1 MESGLR
7 RRDECCSSK
16 TWPDLASLPLA
27 AALRSAYTARHGTV
41 REGARET
48 RRVAVLLYCLVVLAA
63 GPRARGARS
72 LLGCICARRAKRRD
86 RKLRKQNGLMMHDT
100 NAGHLN
106 KRVGE
111 LIQRRCDRR
120 HCNILQYCMHRR
132 HRSHYG
138 GRGGLHEFVKY
149 HVFKL

>member
-1 MESGLR
+1 M
-7 RRDECCSSK
+7 
-16 TWPDLASLPLA
+16 
-27 AALRSAYTARHGTV
+27 
-41 REGARET
+41 
-48 RRVAVLLYCLVVLAA
+48 LLYCLCLVVLAA

-111 LIQRRCDRR
+111 LIQRRCDATDGIAIF
-120 HCNILQYCMHRR
+120 CNIACIGGIGHTTGAGVGCM
-132 HRSHYG
+132 S
-138 GRGGLHEFVKY
+138 L
-149 HVFKL
+149 